1 VVEEGLLRLGILTG
15 GGDCP
20 GLNAVIR
27 AAVVRTL
34 RTHHGRMLG
43 FENGWLGLQRDLV
56 RELDR
61 NAITGILPRGG
72 TILGTSRTDPFREG
86 GGLDAVRAGMARHAV
101 DGLLVCG
108 GDGTLAA
115 ASRLADEGVP
125 IVGIP
130 KTIDND
136 VPGTDWSFGFD
147 TALTTIVRAV
157 DALHT
162 TAESHDRVIVVE
174 VMGRSTGWLAVCAG
188 TAGGAD
194 AVVAPEQPVSVTGV
208 CDLIR
213 HRIARGRLFS
223 IVVVAE
229 GARFEP
235 ESDGTTLVTAQR
247 LDRFGRPQ
255 YGGIGEQLAQA
266 IAARVGVE
274 TRTVTLGYVQRG
286 GTPTAFDRLLGTRMG
301 VMAVDLAARRE
312 FGRMVSLQ
320 GGRVTSV
327 ALAGVRQGPRPVD
340 PALYDVASVFFG

>member
-1 VVEEGLLRLGILTG
+1 MSLRLGILTG

-27 AAVVRTL
+27 AVVVRTL
-34 RTHHGRMLG
+34 RTHHGRVLG
-43 FENGWLGLQRDLV
+43 FERGWLGLQQDLM

-86 GGLDAVRAGMARHAV
+86 GGLQAVKSGFERHAL

-108 GDGTLAA
+108 GEGTLAA
-115 ASRLADEGVP
+115 ASRLADEGLP
-125 IVGIP
+125 IIGLP

-147 TALTTIVRAV
+147 TALTTIVHAV

-174 VMGRSTGWLAVCAG
+174 VMGRSAGWLAVCAG

-194 AVVAPEQPVSVTGV
+194 VVVTPEQPVTMAEV
-208 CDLIR
+208 CELIR
-213 HRIARGRLFS
+213 HRVARGRAFS

-229 GARFEP
+229 GARFAPDPDGATMDVP
-235 ESDGTTLVTAQR
+235 ET
-247 LDRFGRPQ
+247 LDRFGRPR
-255 YGGIGEQLAQA
+255 YGGVGAVVARA
-266 IAARVGVE
+266 IADRLGIE

-301 VMAVDLAARRE
+301 VAAADLAAARR

-320 GGRVTSV
+320 GGRIGSV
-327 ALAGVRQGPRPVD
+327 PLETVRAGARTVD
-340 PALYDVASVFFG
+340 AELLEVARTFSG